1 MVGEFMPSQGI
12 KLVSATLDS
21 MTNNALKL
29 LPTAKELKSR

>member
-1 MVGEFMPSQGI
+1 MVMEFMPSQAI
-12 KLVSATLDS
+12 KLIAATLDS